1 MATVSATR
9 KRRLTPDLS
18 SLMYFLRKYKFELI
32 LITPLI
38 LYVLGF
44 TLLPVIQNV
53 ALSFQKLHEGG
64 DFPTV
69 ESYQALFDKYRF
81 TEAFINTIVI
91 ALVSVS
97 LEMLVGLGIALMLSQ
112 EFRGRGLFRAIM
124 LLPMGIP
131 TVVAA
136 TNMRYIFGSSGY
148 LNEFLFD
155 VSTFLSNIGIMSG
168 PIGDLNFLQEPLAL
182 FAVAISDMWKVTPL
196 VMLILLAGLEAI
208 PRELYQAAEV
218 DGASL
223 WQRFTQITLPL
234 LRPAITSAIIIRGID
249 AFRIFVH
256 PLALGVSGQV
266 PVLASF
272 AYNEYT
278 NAHLTISAAASTIL
292 LVMIMV
298 TVVSYLRLVGG
309 EEVVR

>member
-1 MATVSATR
+1 MTTNTKVRRNIIRLNWGATII
-9 KRRLTPDLS
+9 
-18 SLMYFLRKYKFELI
+18 FLRKYKFELV
-32 LITPLI
+32 LITPLL

-53 ALSFQKLHEGG
+53 ALSFQQHYDGG
-64 DFPTV
+64 SFPTLD
-69 ESYQALFDKYRF
+69 SYQVLFSKYRF
-81 TEAFINTIVI
+81 SEAFTNTIVI
-91 ALVSVS
+91 SLVSVS
-97 LEMLVGLGIALMLSQ
+97 LELILGLGVALMLSQ
-112 EFRGRGLFRAIM
+112 KFRGRGLFRAIM

-155 VSTFLSNIGIMSG
+155 ISNILMK
-168 PIGDLNFLQEPLAL
+168 IGVVSEPFQRLNFLQEPLAL
-182 FAVAISDMWKVTPL
+182 ISVAISDMWKVTPL

-208 PRELYQAAEV
+208 PRDIYEAAEV

-223 WQRFTQITLPL
+223 WQRFTGITLPL
-234 LRPAITSAIIIRGID
+234 LRPAIASAVIIRGID

-278 NAHLTISAAASTIL
+278 NAHLTTSAAASTIL
-292 LVMIMV
+292 LLMILIAV
-298 TVVSYLRLVGG
+298 LSYLRLVGI